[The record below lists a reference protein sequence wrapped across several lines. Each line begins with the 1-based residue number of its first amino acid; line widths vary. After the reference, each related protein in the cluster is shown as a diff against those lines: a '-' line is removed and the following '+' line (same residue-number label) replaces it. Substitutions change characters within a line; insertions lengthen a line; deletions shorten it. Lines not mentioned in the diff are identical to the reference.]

1 MLMVDP
7 AIIKGVKN
15 YLEALSKAGVP
26 TSFGVIFGSYA
37 SGTANQLSDIDLLV
51 VSPQFDGVISREAVK
66 KLWRIA
72 ARTDS
77 RIEPIPCGK
86 IQWQNDTSN
95 AIIEIA
101 RSEGQTVTA
110 A

>member
-1 MLMVDP
+1 MVD
-7 AIIKGVKN
+7 AAVLKGVKK
-15 YLEALSKAGVP
+15 YLEALTKAGVQIN
-26 TSFGVIFGSYA
+26 FGVIFGSHV
-37 SGTANQLSDIDLLV
+37 SGTADQLSDIDLLV
-51 VSPQFDGVISREAVK
+51 VSPQFDGVISREDVK
-66 KLWRIA
+66 KLWHIA

-86 IQWQNDTSN
+86 IQWKNDVSN

-101 RSEGQTVTA
+101 RTEGQTVTA

>member
-1 MLMVDP
+1 MVD
-7 AIIKGVKN
+7 AAVLKGVKK
-15 YLEALSKAGVP
+15 YLEALTKSGVQV
-26 TSFGVIFGSYA
+26 SFGVIFGSYV
-37 SGTANQLSDIDLLV
+37 SGTADPLSDIDLLV
-51 VSPQFDGVISREAVK
+51 VSHQYDGIVSREDVK
-66 KLWRIA
+66 KLWHIA

-86 IQWQNDTSN
+86 IQWNNDVSN

-101 RSEGQTVTA
+101 RTEGQTVTA

>member
-1 MLMVDP
+1 MVD
-7 AIIKGVKN
+7 ATVLKGVKK
-15 YLEALSKAGVP
+15 YLDALAKAGIQV
-26 TSFGVIFGSYA
+26 SFGVIFGSYA
-37 SGTANQLSDIDLLV
+37 SGVANELSDIDLLV
-51 VSPQFDGVISREAVK
+51 VSPEFDGIVSREYVK

-86 IQWQNDTSN
+86 IQWQNDMSN

>member
-1 MLMVDP
+1 MVD
-7 AIIKGVKN
+7 AAVLESVKK
-15 YLEALSKAGVP
+15 YLEALAEAGIEA
-26 TSFGVIFGSYA
+26 SFGVIFGSYV
-37 SGTANQLSDIDLLV
+37 SGKANQLSDIDLLV
-51 VSPQFDGVISREAVK
+51 ISPMFDGIIPREYVN
-66 KLWRIA
+66 KLWHIA

-86 IQWQNDTSN
+86 IQWQDDMSN

-101 RSEGQTVTA
+101 RIEGQTVVA

>member
-1 MLMVDP
+1 MVD
-7 AIIKGVKN
+7 AAVLKGVKK
-15 YLEALSKAGVP
+15 YLETLTKSGVQV
-26 TSFGVIFGSYA
+26 SFGVIFGSYV
-37 SGTANQLSDIDLLV
+37 SGTADQLSDIDLLV
-51 VSPQFDGVISREAVK
+51 VSDQYDGVVSREDVK

-72 ARTDS
+72 ARVDS

-86 IQWQNDTSN
+86 IQWQNDASN

-101 RSEGQTVTA
+101 RTQGQAVSA

>member
-1 MLMVDP
+1 MVD
-7 AIIKGVKN
+7 AATIEDVKR
-15 YLEALSKAGVP
+15 YLEALSKAGLVV
-26 TSFGVIFGSYA
+26 SFGVIFGSYA
-37 SGTANQLSDIDLLV
+37 TGTANQLSDIDLLV
-51 VSPQFDGVISREAVK
+51 VSPEFDGVILRESVK
-66 KLWRIA
+66 KLWHIA

-86 IQWQNDTSN
+86 IQWQNDISN

-101 RSEGQTVTA
+101 RSEGQMVTA

>member
-1 MLMVDP
+1 MVD
-7 AIIKGVKN
+7 AAVLKGVEN
-15 YLEALSKAGVP
+15 YLQSLTNAGVKI
-26 TSFGVIFGSYA
+26 SFGVIFGSYA
-37 SGTANQLSDIDLLV
+37 SGTADQLSDIDLLV
-51 VSPQFDGVISREAVK
+51 VSPQFDGVISREDVK

-86 IQWQNDTSN
+86 IQWKNDVSN
-95 AIIEIA
+95 VIIEIA
-101 RSEGQTVTA
+101 RTEGQTVTA